1 MIEKKPETRGQLQL
15 QTKSACACS
24 GLEPSC
30 MTSVSTGLR
39 HLLFL
44 HPIPPTEFA
53 VSVSR
58 PRSPFCVCL
67 ESFLGGS
74 SATSLR
80 VLLLESR
87 SYENEARRLAHCASW
102 GAESGGCPLK
112 WPAPAEAHQGVPR
125 VSGLSPCTS
134 PLIPTL
140 LLQWSF
146 LSLLSCLVLVSLYGY
161 CHGLPRCPPRS
172 VGTLTWTGNAA
183 SKRHDATRA

>member
-1 MIEKKPETRGQLQL
+1 
-15 QTKSACACS
+15 
-24 GLEPSC
+24 

-53 VSVSR
+53 VAVSR
-58 PRSPFCVCL
+58 PRSQSCLCL

-74 SATSLR
+74 STTSLR

-102 GAESGGCPLK
+102 GAKSGGCPLR
-112 WPAPAEAHQGVPR
+112 WPAPSETHQGVPR

-146 LSLLSCLVLVSLYGY
+146 LSSLSCLVLASLYGY
-161 CHGLPRCPPRS
+161 CHNLPRCPPRL
-172 VGTLTWTGNAA
+172 VGTRSRTRNTA
-183 SKRHDATRA
+183 SKRHGATRA